1 MVYFR
6 NFFECGEYP
15 SRHSVFVGA
24 SWTSPT
30 PSEDRWRQAKR
41 SKNLWLLEALV
52 ERLFFACLL
61 TTWIQSCIFG
71 RNLSSI
77 YPRNI
82 WLCATSLNV
91 FQWHL
96 FFSWGFR
103 WMVQH
108 QQMFGWRRSSQASSR
123 CSQALPPP
131 TSQIR
136 RGEITTAKERNEHLR
151 RTHQNAEG
159 VVSH

>member
-1 MVYFR
+1 M
-6 NFFECGEYP
+6 
-15 SRHSVFVGA
+15 HSIFVGA
-24 SWTSPT
+24 AWTSPT

-96 FFSWGFR
+96 FLAEDFDEWFNTNKCLGDDGLVKRLHGVLKPF
-103 WMVQH
+103 
-108 QQMFGWRRSSQASSR
+108 
-123 CSQALPPP
+123 L
-131 TSQIR
+131 
-136 RGEITTAKERNEHLR
+136 LR
-151 RTHQNAEG
+151 RLKSDVEKSLLPKKEMNIYVGLTKMQREW
-159 VVSH
+159 